1 MQPAIAPHQIQLKR
15 AYEAPAAT
23 DGARI
28 LVDRLWP
35 RGVTK
40 EALALTEWAKELA
53 PSTALRQWYG
63 HEASRW
69 DEFRQR
75 YAAELRQ
82 QPEAFEALRQRARDG
97 VVTLIYS
104 SHTETLNNAVAL
116 REFLLDPAR
125 LAAGA

>member
-1 MQPAIAPHQIQLKR
+1 MTHRILADRIRLKR
-15 AYEAPAAT
+15 AYEPASAD

-28 LVDRLWP
+28 LVERLWP
-35 RGVTK
+35 RGLSKQT
-40 EALALTEWAKELA
+40 LALTEWARDVA

-63 HEASRW
+63 HEPTRW
-69 DEFRQR
+69 DGFRQR

-82 QPEAFEALRQRARDG
+82 QPAALEALRQRARAG
-97 VVTLIYS
+97 VVTLIYAAR
-104 SHTETLNNAVAL
+104 TDTLNNAVAL